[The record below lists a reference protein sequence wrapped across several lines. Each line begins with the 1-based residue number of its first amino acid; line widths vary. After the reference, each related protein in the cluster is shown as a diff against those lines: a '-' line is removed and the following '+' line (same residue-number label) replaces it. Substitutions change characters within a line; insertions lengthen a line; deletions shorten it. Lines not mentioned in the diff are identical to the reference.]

1 MEETAEVKQ
10 HPGLSFARQWSSRSR
25 SRSKSSQ
32 KSLSRVVENG
42 AYNGFVDRIND
53 LDEEDLEE
61 MTSRIASGLRS

>member
-10 HPGLSFARQWSSRSR
+10 HPGLSFARQWSSR

>member
-1 MEETAEVKQ
+1 MEETVEVKQ
-10 HPGLSFARQWSSRSR
+10 RHPGLSFARQWSSRSK
-25 SRSKSSQ
+25 SKSSQ